1 MLAFLYAAKMDE
13 RVIHRLMGV
22 GASFFQDNITKIDTG
37 NFKVIFQ
44 RLQMVDDNQLEQ
56 HADSIAKSAVENRLV
71 LNKLL
76 LLDLFTSHN
85 FIYCPCNQQK
95 TIFISFACYFS

>member
-85 FIYCPCNQQK
+85 FIYCPGN
-95 TIFISFACYFS
+95 